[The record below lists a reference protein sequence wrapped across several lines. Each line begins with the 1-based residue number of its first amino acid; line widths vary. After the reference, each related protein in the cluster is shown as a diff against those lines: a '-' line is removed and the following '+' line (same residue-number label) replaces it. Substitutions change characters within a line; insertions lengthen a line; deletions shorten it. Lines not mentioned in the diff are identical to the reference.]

1 MFLVEGR
8 SKSGAGLPT
17 FANVTT
23 FSVTNSAAV
32 AVADIYVLFL
42 LVLILAEGR
51 TDTTENLE
59 NSDNIFP
66 GVP

>member
-8 SKSGAGLPT
+8 SKSGAGFPT

-23 FSVTNSAAV
+23 FSFANAV
-32 AVADIYVLFL
+32 AVDDIYVLFL
-42 LVLILAEGR
+42 LVLILAAER
-51 TDTTENLE
+51 TAITENLE
-59 NSDNIFP
+59 NSIYLFP

>member
-23 FSVTNSAAV
+23 FSVANAVAV

-42 LVLILAEGR
+42 LVLILAAER
-51 TDTTENLE
+51 TEITENLE
-59 NSDNIFP
+59 NSIYVFP